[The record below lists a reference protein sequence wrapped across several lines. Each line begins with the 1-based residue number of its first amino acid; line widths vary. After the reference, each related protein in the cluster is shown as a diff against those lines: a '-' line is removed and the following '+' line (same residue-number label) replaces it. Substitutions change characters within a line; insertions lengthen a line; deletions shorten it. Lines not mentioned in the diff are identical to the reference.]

1 MLRLYR
7 KGEGFVE
14 TRLIASVQ
22 SEDEKIVETEH
33 APSVPNACD
42 LILQFFVQSL
52 REKSSKSIKI
62 RQNKIFD

>member
-1 MLRLYR
+1 MNLNRE
-7 KGEGFVE
+7 GEKKCGG
-14 TRLIASVQ
+14 ASATL
-22 SEDEKIVETEH
+22 SNRIEKIVETEH